1 LVLAHQAVAAS
12 AAALEEHQAVAASVV
27 ALVQHQ
33 LQLPKVN

>member
-1 LVLAHQAVAAS
+1 LAHQAVAAS

-33 LQLPKVN
+33 FQLPKVN

>member
-1 LVLAHQAVAAS
+1 LAHQAVAAS
-12 AAALEEHQAVAASVV
+12 AVALEEHQAVAASVV

>member
-1 LVLAHQAVAAS
+1 LVLAHQ